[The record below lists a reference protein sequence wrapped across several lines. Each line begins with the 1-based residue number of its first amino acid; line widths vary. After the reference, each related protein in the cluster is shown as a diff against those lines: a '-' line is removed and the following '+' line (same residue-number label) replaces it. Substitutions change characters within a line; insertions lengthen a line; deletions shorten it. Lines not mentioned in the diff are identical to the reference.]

1 MIKARTTRIKIKL
14 ANLADIDK
22 LLINLDETTAMRPVV
37 KSKNL
42 LSKVELTS
50 KPEIKAMQPD
60 EFARTREREKVQR
73 RGRRK
78 VDAIK

>member
-1 MIKARTTRIKIKL
+1 
-14 ANLADIDK
+14 
-22 LLINLDETTAMRPVV
+22 MRPVV

-42 LSKVELTS
+42 LSKAELTS

-73 RGRRK
+73 RSRRK